1 MWPDGEDF
9 IQLVSTAVKDR
20 RTDMAARMRD
30 KLAEPDVIG
39 RTVAALET
47 LVDRIDEHLRTP
59 CAPEELQSR
68 RERARDGMWDSL
80 IWYRTVLSMVVSD
93 APDS

>member
-30 KLAEPDVIG
+30 KLAEDDVIA
-39 RTVAALET
+39 RTVVALET

-59 CAPEELQSR
+59 GVPEELQER

-80 IWYRTVLSMVVSD
+80 VWYRQLQALAQGT
-93 APDS
+93 PDG